1 MIAVALAGALGLYIA
16 AAGPAGMDR
25 TRAFGFD
32 FGSLFG
38 THAAVALVGLFV
50 GSTLAGPTR
59 IEARG
64 RRWWVVAAWI
74 ACVAA
79 LGAALAPEFG
89 VNKLR
94 ATPAWGLFSAAL
106 TGLVW
111 LALAALFDGDRW
123 RAPAWLRRVG
133 ENPLAVYL
141 LYQLTLDLLLLTGRT
156 EVFTLGHRGPILAV
170 ATSLGFAVAVGAMAA
185 LARRFGPWPRL

>member
-1 MIAVALAGALGLYIA
+1 M
-16 AAGPAGMDR
+16 
-25 TRAFGFD
+25 
-32 FGSLFG
+32 
-38 THAAVALVGLFV
+38 
-50 GSTLAGPTR
+50 
-59 IEARG
+59 
-64 RRWWVVAAWI
+64 VAAWI
-74 ACVAA
+74 AGVAA